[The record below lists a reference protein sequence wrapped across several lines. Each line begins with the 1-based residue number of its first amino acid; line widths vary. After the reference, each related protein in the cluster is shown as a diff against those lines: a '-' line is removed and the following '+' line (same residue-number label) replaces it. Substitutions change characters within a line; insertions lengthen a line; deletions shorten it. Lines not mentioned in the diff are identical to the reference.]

1 MFIGLGTCNSYLI
14 LTPPPYIRVILE
26 SLYVVFIEVRAII
39 IAEIFYIHGYYKF
52 AILKLLVKDGQSSLN
67 NE

>member
-26 SLYVVFIEVRAII
+26 SLYVVFIEIMIII
-39 IAEIFYIHGYYKF
+39 IAEIFYKHGYYEF
-52 AILKLLVKDGQSSLN
+52 AILKLLVKDGHSSLN
-67 NE
+67 IE